1 MKIVGLFDID
11 EFIKINQTGEV
22 TSAAMYRS
30 TNQFNPD
37 GLFSEEIFGQ
47 TEEEQKYRCGYIKL
61 PIHVFNPDIAKNIIG
76 RGGGIIRKMA
86 YAEIKCDLIDGKLVE
101 SPDGQYTGLRDLYKI
116 WDQID
121 IRKTLQTKNDK
132 NLNILIK
139 SPKRLLFNDKVLVLP
154 TSFRPTGMRNGK
166 QVKSELNSLY
176 IRIIGLK
183 SVTAHTTANI
193 HKIDSQLQ
201 DAVVEIYTYIH
212 KYVSTKNGY
221 FQRNLLAKNTVA
233 TCRNVISAPS
243 YRSNNPEIGIFRTGY
258 PLMSLASMFQ
268 PFVKFHMKQ
277 FLSYDNI
284 VSFHPTPDEVSRE
297 NIANIYDD
305 KMIDDL
311 IRIYMQNPGARF
323 RIMYLDPDNKTP
335 IIFTALN
342 TKTNEPISRPL
353 TLTDVIYLCCYRAT
367 VAADRHVY
375 TVRYPIG
382 DHLGAF
388 FTKVHVLST
397 NTTVSVQFQG
407 ETYPT
412 YPDIDLSLSHMRVST
427 SFVDVVQRSN
437 SRLSNLGGDYDG
449 DTIKSTGIWSDEAN
463 EQAEKMMLSKV
474 YNLRPDLTAA
484 YPIAIEALNG
494 LYGLTKGFD

>member
-193 HKIDSQLQ
+193 HKIDS
-201 DAVVEIYTYIH
+201 EIKI
-212 KYVSTKNGY
+212 
-221 FQRNLLAKNTVA
+221 R
-233 TCRNVISAPS
+233 
-243 YRSNNPEIGIFRTGY
+243 
-258 PLMSLASMFQ
+258 
-268 PFVKFHMKQ
+268 KF
-277 FLSYDNI
+277 N
-284 VSFHPTPDEVSRE
+284 
-297 NIANIYDD
+297 
-305 KMIDDL
+305 
-311 IRIYMQNPGARF
+311 
-323 RIMYLDPDNKTP
+323 
-335 IIFTALN
+335 
-342 TKTNEPISRPL
+342 
-353 TLTDVIYLCCYRAT
+353 
-367 VAADRHVY
+367 
-375 TVRYPIG
+375 
-382 DHLGAF
+382 
-388 FTKVHVLST
+388 
-397 NTTVSVQFQG
+397 
-407 ETYPT
+407 
-412 YPDIDLSLSHMRVST
+412 
-427 SFVDVVQRSN
+427 
-437 SRLSNLGGDYDG
+437 
-449 DTIKSTGIWSDEAN
+449 
-463 EQAEKMMLSKV
+463 
-474 YNLRPDLTAA
+474 
-484 YPIAIEALNG
+484 
-494 LYGLTKGFD
+494 